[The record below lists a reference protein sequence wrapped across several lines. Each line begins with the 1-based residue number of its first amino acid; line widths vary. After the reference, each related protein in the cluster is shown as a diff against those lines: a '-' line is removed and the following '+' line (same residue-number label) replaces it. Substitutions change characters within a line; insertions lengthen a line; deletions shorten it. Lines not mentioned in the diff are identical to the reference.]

1 MKYFVPYI
9 TQIGLL
15 YLTAYLS
22 FLIRYLRK
30 GFEVHHFLNLKG
42 WQNLKKEIKYTVKK
56 IEEKQNP
63 KLLRFNT
70 VLFFFWIILPLI
82 SFGATIAKPS
92 STTTFFPIISVFLCF
107 FALYRIFDDIYAK
120 QIGIKFNIIKPG
132 YTNLTVNILLILI
145 RDLGAAFIYF
155 YFSY

>member
-70 VLFFFWIILPLI
+70 VLFFFL
-82 SFGATIAKPS
+82 
-92 STTTFFPIISVFLCF
+92 
-107 FALYRIFDDIYAK
+107 D
-120 QIGIKFNIIKPG
+120 
-132 YTNLTVNILLILI
+132 NLTTNFFWCNY
-145 RDLGAAFIYF
+145 RKTK
-155 YFSY
+155 